1 MRKFWLVLFLLLFVT
16 AAQAAERGLS
26 EYPARIASFMVR
38 GNHTIPQRE
47 ILDAVF
53 SKTGEAL
60 DPERIRNDLKAIYAL
75 GYFED
80 VTVAYEVVEDG
91 TRVIYQV
98 VENPVLGQIII
109 EGASTVSSAEISS
122 MMKLKV
128 GGLLNYK
135 TLREDLAAINDNYR
149 KQGYTLARVVDVAV
163 SPDKTRVDFKVVE
176 GIVEEVSLEGN
187 ATTLDYVIRREMKT
201 RAGSVFNEDV
211 LAKDLRRVF
220 NLGFFSEI
228 NPVFEPGS
236 ATDRVRIIL
245 KIKETRTNTI
255 NFGGGWGEREG
266 WFGFLDLSINN
277 LMGTAQGLM
286 LRGQTGTQ
294 LTTYQFKYTN
304 PWFWPEKLGDKTSL
318 ALRLWNTQG
327 TDIYLTQQDQINT
340 GWDATIGKT
349 LRDEYSASYTF
360 GTEAVAPR
368 GGASFEAYNS
378 AFIGTTLAYD
388 TRDFWMNPTKG
399 VYHTISLRQGWKF
412 TTITTGYSKVGFDFN
427 IYRPVG
433 VQQVLASHLGM
444 GLGMGDV
451 PLGELYWAGGPNT
464 VRGYGFD
471 EIRRGTRKLLFN
483 LEYRYTF
490 NETFQGVVFFDWG
503 DAWNGGEPDIKN
515 FLSGWGPGL
524 RLNTPLGPIRLDYG
538 VGAGK
543 NAGEGI
549 LHFSIGQAF

>member
-1 MRKFWLVLFLLLFVT
+1 MRKVWFLLFLLLFC
-16 AAQAAERGLS
+16 AASQAAERNIS
-26 EYPARIASFMVR
+26 EYPARIASLAVR
-38 GNHTIPQRE
+38 GNNTIPQRE

-60 DPERIRNDLKAIYAL
+60 DEERIRNDLKAIYAL

-80 VTVAYEVVEDG
+80 VTVAYEVVEGG

-98 VENPVLGQIII
+98 VENPVLAKINI
-109 EGASTVSSAEISS
+109 EGAGAVSSSEISS
-122 MMKLKV
+122 LMKLKV

-135 TLREDLAAINDNYR
+135 TLRDDLAAINDNYR
-149 KQGYTLARVVDVAV
+149 KQGYTLARVVDVSM
-163 SPDKTRVDFKVVE
+163 SPDKTAVVYKVVE
-176 GIVEEVSLEGN
+176 GLVEEVSLEGN
-187 ATTLDYVIRREMKT
+187 ATTLDYVIKREMKT
-201 RAGSVFNEDV
+201 KAGAVFNEEV

-236 ATDRVRIIL
+236 TTDRVRIIL
-245 KIKETRTNTI
+245 KIKEARTNTI

-286 LRGQTGTQ
+286 LRGQAGTQ

-327 TDIYLTQQDQINT
+327 TDIYLTQQDQMNT
-340 GWDATIGKT
+340 GWDATLGKS

-360 GTEAVAPR
+360 GTEAVSPR

-378 AFIGTTLAYD
+378 AFVGTTLAYD
-388 TRDFWMNPTKG
+388 TRDFWMNPSKG

-412 TTITTGYSKVGFDFN
+412 TGSTTGYSKVGFDFN
-427 IYRPVG
+427 IYRPLAP
-433 VQQVLASHLGM
+433 QQVLASHLGM

-451 PLGELYWAGGPNT
+451 PLGEIYWAGGPNT

-471 EIRRGTRKLLFN
+471 EIHRGTRKLLFN

-490 NETFQGVVFFDWG
+490 NDTFQGVVFFDWG
-503 DAWNGGEPDIKN
+503 DAWNSGEPDTKN

-538 VGAGK
+538 IGAGR

>member
-1 MRKFWLVLFLLLFVT
+1 VRKFWLVLFLLLFVT

>member
-1 MRKFWLVLFLLLFVT
+1 MMLLCVS
-16 AAQAAERGLS
+16 AQAAERDLT
-26 EYPARIASFMVR
+26 EFPARIAQLTVR
-38 GNHTIPQRE
+38 GNHTIPQVE

-60 DPERIRNDLKAIYAL
+60 NEERIQNDLKAIYAL

-80 VTVAYEVVEDG
+80 VTVDFEVVEGG

-98 VENPVLGQIII
+98 VENPILDGLTI
-109 EGASTVSSAEISS
+109 EGASAVPSSEITSL
-122 MMKLKV
+122 MKLKV

-135 TLREDLAAINDNYR
+135 TLRDDLAAINNNYR
-149 KQGYTLARVVDVAV
+149 KQGYTLARVVDVTV
-163 SPDKTRVDFKVVE
+163 SPDKTRVEFKVVE

-187 ATTLDYVIRREMKT
+187 ATTLDYVITREMKT
-201 RAGSVFNEDV
+201 KAGSVFNEEV

-236 ATDRVRIIL
+236 TTDRVRIIL

-412 TTITTGYSKVGFDFN
+412 TSMTTGYSKVGFDFN
-427 IYRPVG
+427 VYRPAG
-433 VQQVLASHLGM
+433 PQQVWATHLGM
-444 GLGMGDV
+444 GLGTGDV

-471 EIRRGTRKLLFN
+471 EIRRGTRKLIYN

-503 DAWNGGEPDIKN
+503 DAWYSGEPNFTN
-515 FLSGWGPGL
+515 FLTGWGPGL

-543 NAGEGI
+543 NVGEGI

>member
-1 MRKFWLVLFLLLFVT
+1 MKKVWCLLFLLVLCVS
-16 AAQAAERGLS
+16 AQAVEQDLTKF
-26 EYPARIASFMVR
+26 PVRIASFAVR

-53 SKTGEAL
+53 SKVGEAL
-60 DPERIRNDLKAIYAL
+60 NEERIRNDLKAIYAL

-80 VTVAYEVVEDG
+80 VTVDFEVVEGG

-98 VENPVLGQIII
+98 VENPVLTSLTI
-109 EGASTVSSAEISS
+109 EGANAVPSSEISS
-122 MMKLKV
+122 LIKLKV

-135 TLREDLAAINDNYR
+135 TLRDDLAAINDNYR

-163 SPDKTRVDFKVVE
+163 SPDKTQVDFMVVE

-201 RAGSVFNEDV
+201 RVGSVFNEEV

-236 ATDRVRIIL
+236 TTDRVRIIL

-318 ALRLWNTQG
+318 AVRLWNTQG

-340 GWDATIGKT
+340 GWDATIGKS
-349 LRDEYSASYTF
+349 LRDEYSASYTL
-360 GTEAVAPR
+360 GTEAVSPR

-433 VQQVLASHLGM
+433 PQQVLASHLGM

-515 FLSGWGPGL
+515 FLTGWGPGL

-543 NAGEGI
+543 NVGEGI